1 MRRASALAL
10 VAFVLS
16 TAPAS
21 QAQAPASTRTDAAAR
36 ALYAEAERVY
46 ETDLRK
52 SALLSERALAA
63 LGTAAHRALRRE
75 IEAHLCMSLSGFAAE
90 RALALAEAGLRTAT
104 REQDRL
110 SVARFITCKAYATEV
125 AGDMAAAAEMYERA
139 LSAAQASENSE
150 AIADALAYRGE
161 NRHYQGRYDD
171 ALVDLNRA
179 FDLYTRIGETG
190 GRRYTLNAMANLYS
204 DPHVGEFDKAIEYYR
219 QILKQDMAVGAKGAV
234 ATALFNIASA
244 YEEKG
249 DYVAALRDFRRALA
263 IDRALGDREAVIEEE
278 RAIGRVLTAQGKP
291 EDAMPMID
299 RALAYYA
306 EAGNADALARTRI
319 VRATALRKLGRF
331 DEALREID
339 QARAHFLR
347 SDNSRYLTFVYAERG
362 EILAAL
368 GNWRE
373 AYAQAQAL
381 REMES
386 RLEKRL
392 RQERTSRLRVQ
403 FDAARKE
410 EQNAQLQ
417 AENRRR
423 TAELES
429 ARRVRN
435 LQRVVIGL
443 CGALLLLLGTMAL
456 QQLQRNRK
464 MRALAMTDDL
474 TGLPNRRHI
483 LKYLDERRKAAAE
496 NAMPLSLIA
505 FDVDH
510 FKRINDRYGHGV
522 GDRVLASVA
531 RLVAD
536 GLRAEDRV
544 GRIGGEEFLV
554 VLPSTAL
561 AEAEAIAERLRGA
574 IESARL
580 HGDGEDARLSASFG
594 VVELTAADRDSESLL
609 KRADD
614 ALYRAKHEGRNRVAV
629 G

>member
-1 MRRASALAL
+1 MLIAL
-10 VAFVLS
+10 VFS
-16 TAPAS
+16 TAATAAQVQT
-21 QAQAPASTRTDAAAR
+21 QAQMDAAAR

-52 SALLSERALAA
+52 SAMLSQRALAA
-63 LGTAAHRALRRE
+63 LDPAAERALRRE

-90 RALALAEAGLRTAT
+90 RALALAESGLRVAT
-104 REQDRL
+104 REHDRL
-110 SVARFITCKAYATEV
+110 SAARFITCKAYATEV
-125 AGDMAAAAEMYERA
+125 AGDMATAAEMYERA
-139 LSAAQASENSE
+139 LSAAQASEDRE

-219 QILKQDMAVGAKGAV
+219 QILKQDLAVGAKGAV

-249 DYVAALRDFRRALA
+249 EYVAALRDFRRALA
-263 IDRALGDREAVIEEE
+263 IDRALGDRDAVIEEE

-291 EDAMPMID
+291 QDAMPMID

-306 EAGNADALARTRI
+306 EASNADALARTRI

-331 DEALREID
+331 DDALREID
-339 QARAHFLR
+339 QARAHFLL

-362 EILAAL
+362 EILAAQ

-381 REMES
+381 REVES

-435 LQRVVIGL
+435 LQRAVIAL

-474 TGLPNRRHI
+474 TALPNRRHI
-483 LKYLDERRKAAAE
+483 LEYLDERRKAAAE
-496 NAMPLSLIA
+496 NNMPLALIA

-544 GRIGGEEFLV
+544 GRIGGEEFLIV
-554 VLPSTAL
+554 SPATTRAD
-561 AEAEAIAERLRGA
+561 AEAI
-574 IESARL
+574 
-580 HGDGEDARLSASFG
+580 
-594 VVELTAADRDSESLL
+594 
-609 KRADD
+609 
-614 ALYRAKHEGRNRVAV
+614 
-629 G
+629 

>member
-1 MRRASALAL
+1 M
-10 VAFVLS
+10 LS

-21 QAQAPASTRTDAAAR
+21 HAQAPASTRTDAAAR
-36 ALYAEAERVY
+36 ALYAEAERLY

-52 SALLSERALAA
+52 SAILSERALEA
-63 LGTAAHRALRRE
+63 LGPAADRALRRE

-90 RALALAEAGLRTAT
+90 RALALAESGLRTAT

-179 FDLYTRIGETG
+179 FDLYTRIGEAG

-291 EDAMPMID
+291 EEAIPMID
-299 RALAYYA
+299 RALAYFD
-306 EAGNADALARTRI
+306 EVDNADGLARTRI

-339 QARAHFLR
+339 QARAHFVR
-347 SDNSRYLTFVYAERG
+347 SDNSRYLAFVYAERG

-373 AYAQAQAL
+373 AYAQAQTL
-381 REMES
+381 REVES
-386 RLEKRL
+386 RLERRL

-474 TGLPNRRHI
+474 TALPNRRHI
-483 LKYLDERRKAAAE
+483 LKYLDGQRKAAAE
-496 NAMPLSLIA
+496 DATPLSLIA

-544 GRIGGEEFLV
+544 GRIGGEEFLIV
-554 VLPSTAL
+554 SPATTRAD
-561 AEAEAIAERLRGA
+561 AQAIAERLRGA